1 MRVLVTGGCR
11 FIGAATVRA
20 LVDRGDRVLN
30 LDRRRRSAPI
40 PALSTII
47 GRDGYARLETDIADR
62 SLMRAIS
69 ASSNPTPSSISPPA
83 RTPILTAS
91 STPTSKAPSPF
102 SKPAAIISPVSTDL
116 RATPSVWST
125 PFRRTALN
133 PMRAMRRH
141 PRRPTPTRAAAASLI
156 ESWSHAHALPLV
168 SCVAGN
174 VFGPWQS
181 ETAFLP
187 QLVTSLA
194 AGDPVT
200 LDRGGATV
208 RDWLPLKDFAAGLV
222 CALTAEPLSRHDFS
236 AGAERGDS
244 DLAEA
249 VCTLLDIRAPLP
261 GRVRRVDLITITGDA
276 SHASPGPHA
285 RRQRD
290 RARSGLDAARLPRR
304 PRPPD
309 QLGRRPHPPPAP
321 PPAAQWPSQQE

>member
-1 MRVLVTGGCR
+1 MRVLVTGGCG

-62 SLMRAIS
+62 SLMRAIFREFKPDAVIHLAAGEGADPDS
-69 ASSNPTPSSISPPA
+69 LFHADIEGAFAILEASRDHLSRLDGAARDAFRLIHAVQAPGLEPDAGEAPAPTPSD
-83 RTPILTAS
+83 
-91 STPTSKAPSPF
+91 
-102 SKPAAIISPVSTDL
+102 AA
-116 RATPSVWST
+116 
-125 PFRRTALN
+125 
-133 PMRAMRRH
+133 
-141 PRRPTPTRAAAASLI
+141 RAAAASLI
-156 ESWSHAHALPLV
+156 DSWSHAHALPLV

-187 QLVTSLA
+187 QLVASLA
-194 AGDPVT
+194 AGQPVT
-200 LDRGGATV
+200 LDCGGATV

-222 CALTAEPLSRHDFS
+222 CALTADPLTRHDFS

-249 VCTLLDIRAPLP
+249 VCAMLDHRAPLP
-261 GRVRRVDLITITGDA
+261 GAAPRVDLIRSTGDA
-276 SHASPGPHA
+276 SHASPGPMLDASATERDLGWTPLGFHA
-285 RRQRD
+285 GLD
-290 RARSGLDAARLPRR
+290 RLISWAADRTPTCAPARSPMAIAA
-304 PRPPD
+304 
-309 QLGRRPHPPPAP
+309 
-321 PPAAQWPSQQE
+321 E